1 MKNKSILIN
10 AGMITSQPSG
20 VGVYT
25 LELLKEL
32 VPYLRQEGYDFT
44 VYCYEPAII
53 KKLDIPDVKKIS
65 LGYFIDKVLKK
76 KEVIHRHLWNIIA
89 LNFISQK
96 YDILYSFTS
105 HGTLYH
111 RNQIITIHD
120 VICLSFPDSHK
131 SQYYYFKNFLPFL
144 IRQSKHIITISNFSR
159 NEIMSAYSIKKEKIS
174 VIYNGIDHLE
184 KLKWLA
190 EDEAWLE
197 KVTGKKRFCLCVG
210 ASYPHKNIE
219 TLLAV
224 CGLMKNADVTF
235 IIINKPNVYYDSLKK
250 KVEDM
255 QLKNV
260 IFLPFVESSRLALLY
275 KRARLNIYVS
285 LYEGFGFP
293 PAEAALFGTQSILS
307 KQPAL
312 VEVYGE
318 GFEYADPFDV
328 NTIETIATRYA
339 FAETKIEIN
348 SYSKLREKYNWKK
361 AAQMT
366 ISLFKDNM
374 N

>member
-1 MKNKSILIN
+1 
-10 AGMITSQPSG
+10 MITGQPSG
-20 VGVYT
+20 VGVYSQ
-25 LELLKEL
+25 ELLKEL
-32 VPYLRQEGYDFT
+32 VPQLQQAAYNFT
-44 VYCYEPAII
+44 IYCYEPAIL
-53 KKLDIPDVKKIS
+53 KKLGIPNVKKIS
-65 LGYFIDKVLKK
+65 LGYFLDRVFKK
-76 KEVIHRHLWNIIA
+76 KEVIHRHIWNIVA

-96 YDILYSFTS
+96 YDIVYSFTS

-131 SQYYYFKNFLPFL
+131 GQYYYFKYFLPFL
-144 IRQSKHIITISNFSR
+144 IKKCQHIISISNFTKD
-159 NEIMSAYSIKKEKIS
+159 EIMKVYSIKSETIS

-184 KLKWLA
+184 KLKWL
-190 EDEAWLE
+190 EKDEGWLE
-197 KVTGKKRFCLCVG
+197 EITDKKQFCICVG

-219 TLLAV
+219 TLLTV
-224 CGLMKNADVTF
+224 CDKMKESDIRF
-235 IIINKPNVYYDSLKK
+235 IITNKPNIYYNLIKK
-250 KVEDM
+250 KAEDM

-275 KRARLNIYVS
+275 KRARLNIYLS

-293 PAEAALFGTQSILS
+293 PAEAAFFGTQSILS

-318 GFEYADPFDV
+318 GFEYVDPFDV
-328 NTIETIATRYA
+328 KRIEMIVMKYTSAKKKL
-339 FAETKIEIN
+339 EVD
-348 SYSKLREKYNWKK
+348 SYSELQKKYNWRK
-361 AAQMT
+361 AAEMT
-366 ISLFKDNM
+366 FNLFKDHM